1 MEISNRD
8 EGEAAKVKREIAPTE
23 PTSFVL
29 SSPSLPFSVLPVS
42 SLPPRRDVEK
52 THLWVFDLRTRG
64 IIREPEHLSR
74 RRGSHSTTRETQLWL
89 VQHLP
94 QDLLLSFS
102 CCYKGDP
109 VGVVDDWVGE
119 GDPLGWRFGTVLD
132 EGDPTILLGEQSV
145 SREER
150 TGVSVRSHSEE
161 DEVEDGVPSC
171 IPLSEGGDQLTLV
184 LVRELFRVREE
195 RDVDGVNL
203 SGGDGGFREE
213 EFVDGGEVGILVVQ
227 RDETFVAEEDFPR
240 GGEKRRQI

>member
-1 MEISNRD
+1 M
-8 EGEAAKVKREIAPTE
+8 
-23 PTSFVL
+23 
-29 SSPSLPFSVLPVS
+29 
-42 SLPPRRDVEK
+42 
-52 THLWVFDLRTRG
+52 
-64 IIREPEHLSR
+64 
-74 RRGSHSTTRETQLWL
+74 
-89 VQHLP
+89 
-94 QDLLLSFS
+94 
-102 CCYKGDP
+102 
-109 VGVVDDWVGE
+109 VDDWVGE

-150 TGVSVRSHSEE
+150 AGVSVRSHSEE
-161 DEVEDGVPSC
+161 DEVEDRVPSG

-203 SGGDGGFREE
+203 SGGDGSFREE

-240 GGEKRRQI
+240 GGEERRQICEGESALRSKGREAERREREEEEGREGDSESDLERSFHPRKFPIHHPLTTDYRE